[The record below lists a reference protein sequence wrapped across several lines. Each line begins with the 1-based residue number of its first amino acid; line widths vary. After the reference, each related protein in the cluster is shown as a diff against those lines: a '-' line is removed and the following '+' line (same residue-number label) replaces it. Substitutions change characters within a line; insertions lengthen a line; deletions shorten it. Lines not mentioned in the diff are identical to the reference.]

1 MDILSAI
8 FTAYG
13 HRIGTLVPTVV
24 TVETHAHKLNV
35 TSLPVER
42 GASISDH
49 AWVEPAAV
57 TMKCGFAGGG
67 SLLNF
72 IDTTGWQ
79 IKSGLSPAETLDSLI
94 ALQKSAA
101 LIRVVTSKRTYE
113 NMLLTSIATS
123 TTKGDEHN
131 LTCDLELKEVV
142 LVESQQKS
150 AAPKTNMTQGVSTS
164 ALQNAGMKSVRPV
177 QDSGKKMALRQGAV

>member
-49 AWVEPAAV
+49 ASV